1 VGAACRGWAIK
12 KRAEGHILP
21 WYARESELL
30 FWLVAFLGFA
40 AAVVATAVRRHWQP
54 YGWWLFALL
63 FLAPDLSFA
72 GFAFGKPAGSI
83 VYNLAHTPVLP
94 LLLAVAGVA
103 VGVPLGMEIGLIWL
117 AHIGMDRALGFGLL
131 YPHGSRESHFS
142 RV

>member
-1 VGAACRGWAIK
+1 MNPALAGNSRLRSHASMPHLLLRL
-12 KRAEGHILP
+12 EGLVM
-21 WYARESELL
+21 
-30 FWLVAFLGFA
+30 LVAAVILYA
-40 AAVVATAVRRHWQP
+40 AQP

-72 GFAFGKPAGSI
+72 GFAFGKLAGSI

-94 LLLAVAGVA
+94 LLLAVAGIVA
-103 VGVPLGMEIGLIWL
+103 GAPLGMEIGLIWL